1 MRSIMKKNILI
12 ISLLFLTLTAG
23 AQNAAQARKILDKTA
38 SVIGHKGGA
47 TAKFQM
53 KGKYGDASGTIAIK
67 GNKFCANTATATVW
81 YDGKTQWTLHKK
93 NDEVNISTPTE
104 AQQQAMNP
112 YKFINIYKTGFDM
125 TSKAMGSGWQVHLM
139 AQNQKRTIK
148 ELYITVNSSYHPT
161 QVKMR
166 TSKGWSTISISNF
179 KSKKLSDSAFRFN
192 AKAYPNAEVID
203 LR

>member
-1 MRSIMKKNILI
+1 MKKNILI

-67 GNKFCANTATATVW
+67 GNKFCANTTTATVW

-125 TSKAMGSGWQVHLM
+125 TSKAMGSGWQVHLT

-166 TSKGWSTISISNF
+166 NEKGWTTST
-179 KSKKLSDSAFRFN
+179 LSDFKAKSLSDGQFRFN
-192 AKAYPNAEVID
+192 SKDHPTAEVID

>member
-1 MRSIMKKNILI
+1 MKKNILI

-81 YDGKTQWTLHKK
+81 YDGKTH
-93 NDEVNISTPTE
+93 
-104 AQQQAMNP
+104 P
-112 YKFINIYKTGFDM
+112 YRSPATGYEP
-125 TSKAMGSGWQVHLM
+125 L
-139 AQNQKRTIK
+139 
-148 ELYITVNSSYHPT
+148 
-161 QVKMR
+161 
-166 TSKGWSTISISNF
+166 
-179 KSKKLSDSAFRFN
+179 
-192 AKAYPNAEVID
+192 
-203 LR
+203 